1 MHVAWCGC
9 VDIVDI
15 QVTKLLLLL
24 LLLVLWPDLM
34 PACLP
39 VLVCLFVSVRPYV
52 GERWSVNGR
61 LSFHMR
67 RRNPDI
73 FRCVCVCVCVCVCLS

>member
-24 LLLVLWPDLM
+24 LLLLLVLWPDLM

-39 VLVCLFVSVRPYV
+39 ACLFWFVCLFLYALML
-52 GERWSVNGR
+52 VNVGR
-61 LSFHMR
+61 LMVGYFS
-67 RRNPDI
+67 I
-73 FRCVCVCVCVCVCLS
+73 

>member
-1 MHVAWCGC
+1 MHSIASLC
-9 VDIVDI
+9 DHLRDLLA
-15 QVTKLLLLL
+15 VTKLLLLL

-52 GERWSVNGR
+52 GERCLVNGR

-73 FRCVCVCVCVCVCLS
+73 FRGVVCLS